1 MSFGNHWPV
10 RRIVFVTQQVD
21 PDHPALGATVAKI
34 AALARL
40 VDEVAVLADGA
51 VPEAVPERCR
61 VRTFAAPTKAGRG
74 LRFETALARELRP
87 RPLAVV
93 AHMCPIYAVL
103 AAPLARPL
111 GVPIVLWYTHWH
123 ASATLR
129 LAARV
134 ANRIASVDTR
144 SFPLASRKVRAIGH
158 GIDVGEFACREQPAA
173 ANGAVRALAL
183 GRYSPS
189 KGLQEVLHAVR
200 LAVDDGVD
208 VRLSAHGPTLSALE
222 RDHRRTLARL
232 VDALELSDRV
242 ELGDALPRADVPAL
256 FERSDV
262 LVNNMR
268 AGAPDKAVYEA
279 AASCLPV
286 LASNP
291 VFDTLL
297 DERFRFARD
306 EPADLAGRLTEFADL
321 DDGARRDVGR
331 TLRRRVEDGHSVE
344 RWATRLLEVAEA
356 G

>member
-1 MSFGNHWPV
+1 M
-10 RRIVFVTQQVD
+10 RRLVFITQQVD

-34 AALARL
+34 AALAGL
-40 VDEVAVLADGA
+40 VDEVTVVADGS
-51 VPEAVPERCR
+51 VPGALPGNCR
-61 VRTFAAPTKAGRG
+61 VRTFAAATKPGRG
-74 LRFETALARELRP
+74 ARFEAAIARELRRP
-87 RPLAVV
+87 RPLAAI

-111 GVPIVLWYTHWH
+111 RVPIVLWFTHWH

-129 LAARV
+129 WAARLS
-134 ANRIASVDTR
+134 NRITSVDLR
-144 SFPLASRKVRAIGH
+144 SFPLTSRKVHAIGH
-158 GIDVGEFACREQPAA
+158 GIDIGEFACRDRAAA

-189 KGLQEVLHAVR
+189 KGLQTVVHALR
-200 LAVDDGVD
+200 LALDDGVD
-208 VRLSAHGPTLSALE
+208 VRLAVHGPTLSELE
-222 RDHRRTLARL
+222 RDHRRTLGRL
-232 VDALELSDRV
+232 VDALDLSDRV
-242 ELGDALPRADVPAL
+242 ELGDPLPRAEVPAL
-256 FERSDV
+256 FVRSDV

-306 EPADLAGRLTEFADL
+306 EPADLAGRLAEFAVL
-321 DDGARRDVGR
+321 DEDGRRDVGR
-331 TLRRRVEDGHSVE
+331 ALRRRVEEGHSVE
-344 RWATRLLEVAEA
+344 RWAKRLLEVAEA
-356 G
+356 A